1 MISFG
6 QRSDDKVPSVYI
18 GFMRFVCGQVSFEGY
33 ADALWRV
40 PIADTLLV

>member
-1 MISFG
+1 MISLG
-6 QRSDDKVPSVYI
+6 QRLNDKLASVYI

-40 PIADTLLV
+40 PMADTLLV